1 MNLEHLSEKNLAS
14 YIDHTLLKP
23 EATKQQVRKICEEA
37 LDYHFFA
44 VCVNSGMISTC
55 REILRS
61 SKVQIAS
68 VVGFPLG
75 ASDSASKA
83 FEANRAVN
91 LGATEIDMV
100 LNIGALKAGEFNF
113 VERDIFDVVRAA
125 EGKIVKVILETCFL
139 TDDEKRKACEISM
152 KAGAHFVKTSTGFG
166 TLTNGV
172 STMGA
177 MTNGATVEDIQL
189 MKSVVGSSLKIKAS
203 GGIRDFKTAKNLIL
217 AGAVRLGT
225 SSGVALV
232 RGLVKTNT
240 NEHQGEY

>member
-1 MNLEHLSEKNLAS
+1 MNLENLSEKNLAA

-23 EATKQQVRKICEEA
+23 DVSKLQIRKLCEEA
-37 LDYHFFA
+37 LEHNFFA
-44 VCVNSGMISTC
+44 VCVNSSMITTC
-55 REILRS
+55 RDVLKTTKIH
-61 SKVQIAS
+61 IAS

-91 LGATEIDMV
+91 MGANEIDMV
-100 LNIGALKAGEFNF
+100 LNISALKSGEFSF

-125 EGKIVKVILETCFL
+125 EGKIVKVILETSML
-139 TDDEKRKACEISM
+139 TDEEKKKACEISV

-166 TLTNGV
+166 G
-172 STMGA
+172 G
-177 MTNGATVEDIQL
+177 GATVADIEL
-189 MKSVVGSSLKIKAS
+189 MKSVVKNSAKIKAS
-203 GGIRDFKTAKNLIL
+203 GGIKDFETAKKLII

-232 RGLVKTNT
+232 TGAQANK
-240 NEHQGEY
+240 GSY